1 MLVVHVQLAA
11 PPDIVAEH
19 KVVEPVLKATVPA
32 AALGET
38 VVLNV
43 TFFPV
48 VVAVGDAVTVVVVLD
63 VTVKFNTVPYVVPVE
78 FVA

>member
-1 MLVVHVQLAA
+1 MVQVQLAA
-11 PPDIVAEH
+11 PEDNVAEQR
-19 KVVEPVLKATVPA
+19 VVPLPFLNATVPA

-38 VVLNV
+38 VVLSV

-63 VTVKFNTVPYVVPVE
+63 VTVKFKTEP
-78 FVA
+78 